1 MSSRFYVW
9 TLPCPLSNSLHFFLL
24 TDIVF
29 TQFGASDSGSDL
41 SDTDND
47 ASSLPFPK
55 PIDRSAFLAPDF
67 DATSFLS
74 SLSHRFQTLEDLQS
88 ELRELSQTL
97 NKELVDLVNDN
108 YEDFL
113 SLGGTLSGGEEKIEE
128 IRVGLLGFQRDVK
141 SVRDRVDE
149 RREDV
154 KDLLQK
160 KRGLRQETGVGRALL
175 EVAER
180 LDDLEEKMGLAKH
193 RQLPSVT
200 ALEAQKADGQEA
212 GNWSDEWID
221 TTIMDSSDDEDY
233 DNDNTANDDGR
244 IAPRLKR
251 HTEQFLIIKHLAG
264 RHSPQHPFI
273 LAQDTRLRKIQ
284 ELLLSDLENA
294 VKREPDIKFKQK
306 LLQIRAAVEG

>member
-1 MSSRFYVW
+1 M
-9 TLPCPLSNSLHFFLL
+9 
-24 TDIVF
+24 
-29 TQFGASDSGSDL
+29 
-41 SDTDND
+41 
-47 ASSLPFPK
+47 
-55 PIDRSAFLAPDF
+55 
-67 DATSFLS
+67 
-74 SLSHRFQTLEDLQS
+74 
-88 ELRELSQTL
+88 
-97 NKELVDLVNDN
+97 NDN

-141 SVRDRVDE
+141 SVRDSVDE
-149 RREDV
+149 RREDI

-160 KRGLRQETGVGRALL
+160 KRALRQETGVGRALL

-180 LDDLEEKMGLAKH
+180 LDDLEEKMGLARH
-193 RQLPSVT
+193 RQLPSIPAV
-200 ALEAQKADGQEA
+200 EAQKADGQEA
-212 GNWSDEWID
+212 GDWSDEWIE
-221 TTIMDSSDDEDY
+221 TTSMNSSDDEDY